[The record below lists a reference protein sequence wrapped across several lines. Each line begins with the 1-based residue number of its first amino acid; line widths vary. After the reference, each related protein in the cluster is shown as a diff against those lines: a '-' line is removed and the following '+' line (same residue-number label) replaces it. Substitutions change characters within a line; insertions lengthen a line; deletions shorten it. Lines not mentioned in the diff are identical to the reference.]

1 MSARDRRSGP
11 ALQRKQARW
20 CIVPQTQ
27 NNFVRIGNP
36 GQADV
41 ADACCMQRGRLNRH
55 HEPES
60 LRAGLQTETMSSEM
74 GVKSSEFAQVPA
86 LDVCRVSHRYGARVA
101 LNDVNLTVRQSSFT
115 VLLGLNGAGKS
126 TLFSLITRLYAI
138 RSGQIRIFGHDVANE
153 PGAALSK
160 LGVVFQSRALDI
172 DISVRQN
179 LLYHA
184 ALHGIGTKRANE
196 LIAQVLDRVTMTD
209 RSQDRVGNLSIG
221 QMRRVEIARALLHQP
236 RLLLLDEPTVG
247 LDIKARADILDHVRR
262 LSIDQG
268 IGVLWATH
276 LIDEA
281 AAGDDVVI
289 LHKGS
294 VLADGAISEVVGQ
307 SGGADLRDAFNRLT
321 GTADQGE
328 LESAR

>member
-1 MSARDRRSGP
+1 MVMKPFDLVPNP
-11 ALQRKQARW
+11 ALE
-20 CIVPQTQ
+20 VDH
-27 NNFVRIGNP
+27 VG
-36 GQADV
+36 
-41 ADACCMQRGRLNRH
+41 
-55 HEPES
+55 
-60 LRAGLQTETMSSEM
+60 
-74 GVKSSEFAQVPA
+74 
-86 LDVCRVSHRYGARVA
+86 HRYGARLA
-101 LNDVNLTVRQSSFT
+101 LNDVSLTVKQSSFT

-184 ALHGIGTKRANE
+184 ALHGIATKRAGE
-196 LIAQVLDRVTMTD
+196 LIAQVLDRVTMAD
-209 RSQDRVGNLSIG
+209 RSADRVGNLSIG
-221 QMRRVEIARALLHQP
+221 QMRRIEIARALLHQP

-247 LDIKARADILDHVRR
+247 LDIKARADILAHVRR
-262 LSIDQG
+262 LSIDG

-281 AAGDDVVI
+281 AAGDDVVV

-294 VLADGAISEVVGQ
+294 VLAHGPVGDVVGQ
-307 SGGADLRDAFNRLT
+307 TGGADLRDAFNRLT
-321 GTADQGE
+321 GVADQDE
-328 LESAR
+328 LESVR

>member
-1 MSARDRRSGP
+1 
-11 ALQRKQARW
+11 
-20 CIVPQTQ
+20 
-27 NNFVRIGNP
+27 
-36 GQADV
+36 
-41 ADACCMQRGRLNRH
+41 
-55 HEPES
+55 
-60 LRAGLQTETMSSEM
+60 MSSEM

-86 LDVCRVSHRYGARVA
+86 LDVDSVSHRYGARVA
-101 LNDVNLTVRQSSFT
+101 LNDVSLTVRQSSFT

-138 RSGQIRIFGHDVANE
+138 RSGQIRIFGHDVASE

-184 ALHGIGTKRANE
+184 ALHGIGNKRANE
-196 LIAQVLDRVTMTD
+196 LIAQVLDRVTMSD
-209 RSQDRVGNLSIG
+209 RAEDRVGNLSIG
-221 QMRRVEIARALLHQP
+221 QMRRIEIARALLHQP

-262 LSIDQG
+262 LSTEQG

-281 AAGDDVVI
+281 GAGDDVVV

-294 VLADGAISEVVGQ
+294 VLAGGAISEVVDK
-307 SGGADLRDAFNRLT
+307 SGAADLRDAFNRLT
-321 GTADQGE
+321 GNADQGA
-328 LESAR
+328 LESAG

>member
-1 MSARDRRSGP
+1 MSA
-11 ALQRKQARW
+11 QVW
-20 CIVPQTQ
+20 
-27 NNFVRIGNP
+27 
-36 GQADV
+36 
-41 ADACCMQRGRLNRH
+41 
-55 HEPES
+55 
-60 LRAGLQTETMSSEM
+60 QTETMSSEM

-86 LDVCRVSHRYGARVA
+86 LDVDSVSHRYGARVA
-101 LNDVNLTVRQSSFT
+101 LDDVSLTVRQSSFT

-138 RSGQIRIFGHDVANE
+138 RSGQIRIFGHDVASE

-184 ALHGIGTKRANE
+184 ALHGIGSRRANE
-196 LIAQVLDRVTMTD
+196 LIAQVLDRVTMAD
-209 RSQDRVGNLSIG
+209 RAEDRVGNLSIG
-221 QMRRVEIARALLHQP
+221 QMRRIEIARALLHQP

-262 LSIDQG
+262 LSTEQG

-281 AAGDDVVI
+281 GAGDDVVV
-289 LHKGS
+289 LHKGR
-294 VLADGAISEVVGQ
+294 VLADGAISQVVGK
-307 SGGADLRDAFNRLT
+307 SGGVDLRDAFNHLT

-328 LESAR
+328 LEAAG

>member
-1 MSARDRRSGP
+1 MKRSEPAQIP
-11 ALQRKQARW
+11 ALE
-20 CIVPQTQ
+20 I
-27 NNFVRIGNP
+27 
-36 GQADV
+36 D
-41 ADACCMQRGRLNRH
+41 
-55 HEPES
+55 
-60 LRAGLQTETMSSEM
+60 
-74 GVKSSEFAQVPA
+74 
-86 LDVCRVSHRYGARVA
+86 RVSHRYGARVA
-101 LNDVNLTVRQSSFT
+101 LKDVGLAVRQSSFT

-138 RSGQIRIFGHDVANE
+138 RSGQIRIFGHDVAKE
-153 PGAALSK
+153 PGAALSR

-179 LLYHA
+179 LMYHA
-184 ALHGIGTKRANE
+184 ALHGIANRRASE
-196 LIAQVLDRVTMTD
+196 LIAQVLDRVAMAD
-209 RSQDRVGNLSIG
+209 RSFDRVGNLSIG
-221 QMRRVEIARALLHQP
+221 QMRRIEIARALLHQP

-262 LSIDQG
+262 LSEVEG

-281 AAGDDVVI
+281 GAGDDVVV

-294 VLADGAISEVVGQ
+294 VLAHGTVGDVIGR

-321 GTADQGE
+321 GVADQSE
-328 LESAR
+328 LEAAR

>member
-1 MSARDRRSGP
+1 MKPSELAQTP
-11 ALQRKQARW
+11 ALE
-20 CIVPQTQ
+20 V
-27 NNFVRIGNP
+27 
-36 GQADV
+36 D
-41 ADACCMQRGRLNRH
+41 H
-55 HEPES
+55 
-60 LRAGLQTETMSSEM
+60 
-74 GVKSSEFAQVPA
+74 
-86 LDVCRVSHRYGARVA
+86 VSHRYGTRVA
-101 LNDVNLTVRQSSFT
+101 LKDVSLAVRQSSFT

-138 RSGQIRIFGHDVANE
+138 RTGRIRIFGHDVAKE

-184 ALHGIGTKRANE
+184 ALHGIANKRANE
-196 LIAQVLDRVTMTD
+196 LITQVLERVAMSD
-209 RSQDRVGNLSIG
+209 RSLDRVGNLSIG
-221 QMRRVEIARALLHQP
+221 QMRRIEIARALLHQP

-262 LSIDQG
+262 LSTVEG

-281 AAGDDVVI
+281 GAGDDVVV

-294 VLADGAISEVVGQ
+294 VLADGTVGEVIER
-307 SGGADLRDAFNRLT
+307 SGAADLRDAFNLLT
-321 GTADQGE
+321 GGADQNE
-328 LESAR
+328 RETAS